1 MNSRLFTNI
10 RARFFEWMGFDP
22 EDFPEDALDNCEPGD
37 DDEKIF
43 DMLTNPTKYLS

>member
-1 MNSRLFTNI
+1 MAGS
-10 RARFFEWMGFDP
+10 AAKRFFEWMGLDP
-22 EDFPEDALDNCEPGD
+22 EDFPEDALDNCEPGE